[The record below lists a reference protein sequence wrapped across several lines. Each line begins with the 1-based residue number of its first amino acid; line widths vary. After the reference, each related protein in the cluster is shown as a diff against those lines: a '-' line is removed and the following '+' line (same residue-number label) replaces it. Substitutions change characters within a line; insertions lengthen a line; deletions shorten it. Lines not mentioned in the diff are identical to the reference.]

1 MDFDFDDSLHRGL
14 VRYVRLV
21 SRALGLDGE
30 SWYVQA
36 EQPASAYVALEQ
48 RFDHF
53 PDRDVAL
60 LWDEVHGWSA
70 AIETDGGE
78 DLLTVAYFGS
88 DLLPPPDAV
97 ATWVTNL
104 LHDQLTDRDGRPR
117 AASLADI
124 DSVLRRL
131 TVYTGAGRHVEQSS
145 R

>member
-1 MDFDFDDSLHRGL
+1 MDFDFDDRLHRGL

-21 SRALGLDGE
+21 SQALGLGGD

-36 EQPASAYVALEQ
+36 EQPASAYVALEE
-48 RFDHF
+48 RFDHC

-60 LWDEVHGWSA
+60 LWDEVHGWSV
-70 AIETDGGE
+70 AIETTSGE
-78 DLLTVAYFGS
+78 DLRTVAYFGS

-97 ATWVTNL
+97 ARWVRDL
-104 LHDQLTDRDGRPR
+104 DHVTDHEGRPR

-131 TVYTGAGRHVEQSS
+131 TVYTGPHRQVEQPS